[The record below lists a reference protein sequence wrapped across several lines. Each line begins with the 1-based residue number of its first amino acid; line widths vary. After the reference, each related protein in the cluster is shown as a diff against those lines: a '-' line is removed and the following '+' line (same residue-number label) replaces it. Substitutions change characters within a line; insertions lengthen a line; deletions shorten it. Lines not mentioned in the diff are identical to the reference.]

1 MKEVVSMFSGSVT
14 WRRLWWVGLVAILAS
29 WISNMIL
36 RLVGIA
42 IFAISPRFAPIG
54 IFPVTFWTVVT
65 GIGATIVFYLVARF
79 SRNPVPTFLIIAFIV
94 YFMTFYPDYLI
105 LYHQISPGT
114 TFYSVGTLLTMH
126 IVEACISVCVL
137 LMLGFERKRKGTPV
151 LTQKDERESVRR

>member
-1 MKEVVSMFSGSVT
+1 MFSGRVT

-36 RLVGIA
+36 RLAGIA
-42 IFAISPRFAPIG
+42 IFAISSHFIPIG

-65 GIGATIVFYLVARF
+65 GIGATVVFYLVARF
-79 SRNPVPTFLIIAFIV
+79 SRNPVPIFLVIAFIV

-126 IVEACISVCVL
+126 IIEACITVCVL
-137 LMLGFERKRKGTPV
+137 LMLGFERKRKGIPIA
-151 LTQKDERESVRR
+151 KDEREALKQ